1 MNDTGRTLTG
11 KRSGFISPVAEFLA
25 AETTGALVLLIA
37 TAAALAWANSPAAGS
52 YHELWETDLAFRLGE
67 ATLVSLDLRHWVN
80 EGLMVLFFFVVG
92 LEVKRQLVDGELA
105 DRRKATLPIVAALG
119 GMIVPALI
127 YTAFNAGGPGY
138 RGWGIPI
145 ATDIAVALGLL
156 ALLGRGAPAALRI
169 FLLSVAIA
177 DDIGSI
183 VVIAAFY
190 SGQIDTTALV
200 LAVILLLVVVGLW
213 KISAFWSD
221 PPLVVLMAGVWA
233 AVLASGVHPTI
244 AGVALGLITPAGPS
258 RQPSPAERLEHSLHP
273 WTSYLVIPV
282 FALANAGIAIDASG
296 LGAAMSSP
304 VTVGV
309 VLGLVLGKLV
319 GVSAG
324 AYIAVRTGLGLLPN
338 GVSWPHIVS
347 AAALAGIGYT
357 VSLFIASLS
366 FADTQVGEEAK
377 IGILLGSLSSAVLGA
392 ILLRLSLRKAP
403 PAVQALRSSRA
414 TADAIT
420 DGELAAPAGRA
431 LHTR

>member
-1 MNDTGRTLTG
+1 MNDTGRTVTG

-25 AETTGALVLLIA
+25 AETTGALVLLMA

-127 YTAFNAGGPGY
+127 YTAFNAGGPGH

-200 LAVILLLVVVGLW
+200 LAAILLAAVVGLW
-213 KISAFWSD
+213 KIPAFWSD
-221 PPLVVLMAGVWA
+221 PPIVVLMAGVWA
-233 AVLASGVHPTI
+233 AVLASGIHPTI

-309 VLGLVLGKLV
+309 VFGLVLGKLV

-324 AYIAVRTGLGLLPN
+324 AYLAVRTGLGLLPN
-338 GVSWPHIVS
+338 GVRWPHIVS

-420 DGELAAPAGRA
+420 DGDLAAPAGRA